1 MVLTRRRLL
10 VDGGLGL
17 FVACAR
23 PGLAL
28 GGDPPALPAGAPLLT
43 VILLRGGADGLH
55 LVPPVGDTGYAKLRG
70 ALALSEARPFATGFG
85 LHPELE
91 ALSPLVERGE
101 LAALHCAGSPHPT
114 RSHFEAQD
122 FLEAGEPG
130 ATTRHDGWL
139 ARGLRGAARP
149 SPFAAL
155 AIAPELPLSL
165 RGSGSFAMADADS
178 FGVPGADRGARQAL
192 AALYAEGDD
201 PVSRAGRQAL
211 AALAEFERRMGPGRP
226 RFLRRPSL
234 AGYRL
239 ADGAEQVLRLERAGI
254 PLEAVF
260 LESGGW
266 DTHIRQGAEA
276 GAMALAIR
284 DLAQAIAALD
294 AGLRER
300 RALRVVALS
309 EFGRT
314 VRPNGSGGT
323 DHGHGGVV
331 LVAGTGVR
339 GGVHGDWPGLEER
352 SLYEGRDLPVSAD
365 WRSAL
370 HEVLAAHLGGRPPA
384 DTFPGFEPR
393 AIGLFG

>member
-1 MVLTRRRLL
+1 MGLTRRRFLR
-10 VDGGLGL
+10 DAGLGL

-28 GGDPPALPAGAPLLT
+28 SAQPKVGAPLLV

-55 LVPPVGDTGYAKLRG
+55 LVPPVGDAGYARLRG
-70 ALALSEARPFATGFG
+70 ALALAETLPFTTGFG

-91 ALSPLVERGE
+91 PLLPLVERGR
-101 LAALHCAGSPHPT
+101 LAAVHCAGSPHPT

-130 ATTRHDGWL
+130 ATTRRDGWL
-139 ARGLRGAARP
+139 ARGLRGSARP

-165 RGSGSFAMADADS
+165 RGSGSFAMADVDS
-178 FGVPGADRGARQAL
+178 FGIPGADRSQREAL
-192 AALYAEGDD
+192 ARRYAEGND
-201 PVSRAGRQAL
+201 PVSRTGRQAL
-211 AALAEFERRMGPGRP
+211 AALAEFERRLGPGRA
-226 RFLRRPSL
+226 RFLRRPGL

-239 ADGAEQVLRLERAGI
+239 ADSAEQVLRLERAGI

-276 GAMALAIR
+276 GALALAIR

-294 AGLRER
+294 TGLGER
-300 RALRVVALS
+300 RVLRVVALS

-314 VRPNGSGGT
+314 VRANGSGGT
-323 DHGHGGVV
+323 DHGHGGVM
-331 LVAGTGVR
+331 LVAGAGVR
-339 GGVHGDWPGLEER
+339 GGIHGDWRGLDER
-352 SLYEGRDLPVSAD
+352 WLHEGRDLPVSAD
-365 WRSAL
+365 WRSVL
-370 HEVLAAHLGGRPPA
+370 HEVLAAHLSARPPA
-384 DTFPGFEPR
+384 DTFPDFEPD
-393 AIGLFG
+393 AIGVIA

>member
-1 MVLTRRRLL
+1 MGLTRRRFLR
-10 VDGGLGL
+10 DGGLGVFL
-17 FVACAR
+17 ACAR

-28 GGDPPALPAGAPLLT
+28 GGEPAALPPDAPLLV

-55 LVPPVGDTGYAKLRG
+55 LVPPVGDAAYAGLRG
-70 ALALSEARPFATGFG
+70 ALALSDTLPFATGFG
-85 LHPELE
+85 LHEEL
-91 ALSPLVERGE
+91 APLLPLVERGE
-101 LAALHCAGSPHPT
+101 LAAVLCAGSPHPT

-139 ARGLRGAARP
+139 ARGLRGALP

-165 RGSGSFAMADADS
+165 RGSGSFAMADVDA
-178 FGVPGADRGARQAL
+178 FGIPGADRGERAAL
-192 AALYAEGDD
+192 ARLYDEGDD
-201 PVSRAGRQAL
+201 PVSRTGRQAL

-239 ADGAEQVLRLERAGI
+239 AEGAEQVLRLERAGI

-266 DTHIRQGAEA
+266 DTHVRQA
-276 GAMALAIR
+276 GAMAVAMR

-300 RALRVVALS
+300 RALRLVALS

-331 LVAGTGVR
+331 LVAGAGVR
-339 GGVHGDWPGLEER
+339 GGIHGDWRGLEER
-352 SLYEGRDLPVSAD
+352 WLHEGRDLPVSAD
-365 WRSAL
+365 WRSVL
-370 HEVLAAHLGGRPPA
+370 HEVLAAHLRARPPA

-393 AIGLFG
+393 AIGVFG